1 MNETG
6 TAVHTEPAAPA
17 ARWAIVEIMGRRIVA
32 GRLTYGTPPY
42 TAGVEVE
49 IPLPDGSYLPEYY
62 SAGAIFALRIVPEA
76 VARQQGVPYHVRE
89 ITRALL
95 PAPAKTTPVRP
106 QEREGLYVEIDER
119 LRGLDYDA
127 TMRPETTEAWRDRL
141 GAALESVDEMR
152 GLPGCRDALI
162 TLAADVLG
170 AIESYDRVDAEFDLD
185 GYTPDEDDG
194 EDDEVDLLS
203 DPESGGP
210 DDEPHGGG
218 CP

>member
-1 MNETG
+1 MILACPSCHTRYVVPDTAIGPTG
-6 TAVHTEPAAPA
+6 RTVRCANCRHSWFQEPAAPA

-95 PAPAKTTPVRP
+95 R
-106 QEREGLYVEIDER
+106 
-119 LRGLDYDA
+119 
-127 TMRPETTEAWRDRL
+127 
-141 GAALESVDEMR
+141 
-152 GLPGCRDALI
+152 
-162 TLAADVLG
+162 
-170 AIESYDRVDAEFDLD
+170 
-185 GYTPDEDDG
+185 
-194 EDDEVDLLS
+194 
-203 DPESGGP
+203 
-210 DDEPHGGG
+210 
-218 CP
+218 